1 MHTLDRSIVGQAAA
15 LSAVMVRSIRIGF
28 LIMPLRW

>member
-1 MHTLDRSIVGQAAA
+1 MHTLGRSIVGQAAA
-15 LSAVMVRSIRIGF
+15 LSAKMVRAIRIGF